1 MAKFNTPTSR
11 TAHTTSPV
19 QSASST
25 PDTTTHE
32 GGYGYSRDARSE
44 LFLLGV
50 SLFANE
56 ARSSF
61 YESAH
66 NRDERFVMLVR
77 DLAISADP
85 TDQHW
90 VRNFLTWIRN
100 EGNIRTAALLGTVE
114 FVHARSSWSTLPHL
128 VPHLSRTLASQIA
141 QRPDEP
147 GELLAIHAQRHGRGW
162 PMALKRGV
170 ADAARRHYTEKNWLK
185 WDSRRAGFTF
195 ADVLQITH
203 PLPRNERQNILFQ
216 HILNTAYEGTHEVTE
231 IPHALPMV
239 AKRAQ
244 MESRAVPDRS
254 ITLPEITEAGMTWEN
269 AAGWLNR
276 SLTPNEWATLV
287 PTMGYMAL
295 LRNLRNMEQ
304 AGIDGTTVDTVN
316 ARLQDPDEV
325 ARSRQLPMR
334 FLSAYRATNSVQF
347 DLALSRALDLS
358 LANVP
363 YLDGNT
369 LILVDR
375 SGSMFHTT
383 SAQTHLTYADSAAL
397 FGAALYQRAQSADVV
412 QFGTRSNKL
421 RIPTGESLLTS
432 VRDRFSSMGG
442 TNTYGAVQAHLHR
455 RHTRVVLL
463 TDEQAFPGSIGDPRT
478 LDGIIP
484 QDVPLYT
491 YNLVG
496 YRAGHTPSGRHNRHT
511 FGGLSDASFRLIP
524 WVEAASH
531 AQWPWLD
538 PSSTSE

>member
-19 QSASST
+19 RSASST
-25 PDTTTHE
+25 PDTTTHG
-32 GGYGYSRDARSE
+32 GGYGYTRDTRSE

-61 YESAH
+61 YENARD
-66 NRDERFVMLVR
+66 RDERFVMLVR

-90 VRNFLTWIRN
+90 VRNFLTWLRN

-128 VPHLSRTLASQIA
+128 SRTLTSQIA

-185 WDSRRAGFTF
+185 WDSRRGGFTF

-203 PLPRNERQNILFQ
+203 PLPSNERQNILFQ
-216 HILNTAYEGTHEVTE
+216 HILDKAYEGTHEVTE
-231 IPHALPMV
+231 IPQALPMI

-244 MESRAVPDRS
+244 MESRAVSRRE
-254 ITLPEITEAGMTWEN
+254 ITMPEITEAGMTWEN

-276 SLTPNEWATLV
+276 PLTANEWATLV

-304 AGIDGTTVDTVN
+304 AGVSSDTVDRIN
-316 ARLQDPDEV
+316 ARLSDPREV
-325 ARSRQLPMR
+325 QNSRQLPMR
-334 FLSAYRATNSVQF
+334 FLSAYKATSSVNF
-347 DLALSRALDLS
+347 DLALTRALDLS

-375 SGSMFHTT
+375 SGSMFTHT
-383 SAQTHLTYADSAAL
+383 SSQTDLTFADSAAL
-397 FGAALYQRAQSADVV
+397 FGVALYQRAEQATLVE
-412 QFGTRSNKL
+412 FGSDSQEIH
-421 RIPTGESLLTS
+421 IPAGESLLTS
-432 VRDRFSSMGG
+432 VRDRFNSMGG
-442 TNTYGAVQAHLHR
+442 TNTYGAVQAHLQR

-538 PSSTSE
+538 SSSTSE